1 MITIIGNDG
10 SPRKYTLTKTR
21 LSEKTSKFGLKFG
34 CKYFVTAKE
43 LRKAFATSDFPML
56 RLGYR
61 TSISVVTN
69 ALATASRSERRIG
82 CAVFSPSTF
91 KLILKTLGVK

>member
-21 LSEKTSKFGLKFG
+21 LSEKTSKFGLN

-56 RLGYR
+56 HLGYR

>member
-21 LSEKTSKFGLKFG
+21 LSEKTSKFG
-34 CKYFVTAKE
+34 CKCFVTAKE

-61 TSISVVTN
+61 TSISVVIN